1 MNTDSILDRA
11 LQALPCATATES
23 TEGLRRV
30 VLCPAGLVESLN
42 GKFLMDRE
50 AGQEIVAAFERH
62 STPLVI
68 DYEHQSMFGKFSS
81 PDGRAPAAG
90 WVYKV
95 WFAPKTGLLGSVKW
109 NKRAVSYIRDGEYK
123 FLSPV
128 LLIRRADSR
137 PVEISSLALTNRPAI
152 PKMEILAASVDLIA
166 LASDDK
172 SPLGLLRRIAGVLK
186 LTNVKRTQDVLEA
199 ALAKLEALL
208 GGEDEGDEGTSSTAQ
223 NKETLTMTEHE
234 DQETK
239 SPDQLLTEIAGLLR
253 DKGIEVSDEDRAAI
267 LMAVVEL
274 LRGDAPT
281 EQASKAL
288 AVASRVREVLSLSS
302 DAGADEVVLAMTT
315 RDTTGSVTQLAT
327 MRQADREKW
336 AQERVDHYVKV
347 NVINPNN
354 KDSLTAA
361 LSLAREDPKRF
372 EALMGGARPYV
383 PAGRTEPPVYS
394 EAERYR
400 VIAAASREW
409 KESKTL
415 QGLSEHSAFV
425 DQRLRDGS
433 LSALEADELKRLI
446 A

>member
-11 LQALPCATATES
+11 IRTLPCGAS
-23 TEGLRRV
+23 QDIGEGLKTV
-30 VLCPAGLVESLN
+30 VISPPGKVESLK
-42 GKFLMDRE
+42 GLYVMDRQ
-50 AGQEIVAAFERH
+50 AADAIVAAFDRH
-62 STPLVI
+62 GNEIPIDWDHATLATPT
-68 DYEHQSMFGKFSS
+68 
-81 PDGRAPAAG
+81 GRAPAGG
-90 WVYKV
+90 WITRLWFDERGLMGMVRWNGDAQSAIRTGQYK
-95 WFAPKTGLLGSVKW
+95 
-109 NKRAVSYIRDGEYK
+109 Y
-123 FLSPV
+123 LSPV
-128 LLIRRADSR
+128 LLIRKSDGRA
-137 PVEISSLALTNRPAI
+137 VELHSVGLTNKPAI
-152 PKMEILAASVDLIA
+152 PRMAALVASARLDADLIA

-172 SPLGLLRRIAGVLK
+172 SAMGLLRRIAAVLQ
-186 LTNVKRTQDVLEA
+186 LANVKTTEDVLSA

-208 GGEDEGDEGTSSTAQ
+208 GGEDEGDDGTSSTAQ
-223 NKETLTMTEHE
+223 NKELRSMAEHE

-288 AVASRVREVLSLSS
+288 AVASRVREVLSLSA

-315 RDTTGSVTQLAT
+315 RDTTGSATQLAT

-361 LSLAREDPKRF
+361 LSLAREDPNRF
-372 EALMGGARPYV
+372 EALLSGARPYV
-383 PAGRTEPPVYS
+383 PTGKTEPPIYS
-394 EAERYR
+394 DAERVR
-400 VIAAASREW
+400 VIASASREW
-409 KESKTL
+409 RESKTL

-433 LSALEADELKRLI
+433 LSALEADEVKRLS